1 MAQDTFN
8 LNPNEYST
16 MWSPFDDSKAKQKR
30 EMDRTKNLYA
40 KAMAEAEE
48 KSRKEKALRDAEK
61 AVYDYETSERGF
73 RDYLREYDRNNNGI
87 DNDVSQYVGFWKK
100 PARDARWEQEDLE
113 DAYYDAKVKGLV
125 GIPEM
130 SSMSDAVRNGI
141 RTDYWQ
147 EGDRKKFA
155 DAADQVLFGYSD
167 NPDGEREESSIPLAA
182 YFVPGIGNALFLG
195 EGVKDAATGN
205 HMPGLV
211 DLMFLGGSALGL
223 AGGAYGVG
231 KYLNNKVNPN
241 RVKSARK
248 AIKDYTPREVS
259 GQVFTQ
265 DGRPVSS
272 QDWRFAP
279 EKKVPEHLKGKTIYD
294 IDGNVIDLEAILN
307 GKARR

>member
-1 MAQDTFN
+1 MAAGNNGYWANVDGKPTYVEQGSRMYEDA
-8 LNPNEYST
+8 PY
-16 MWSPFDDSKAKQKR
+16 DVDSVLERFAKTKDSA
-30 EMDRTKNLYA
+30 DR
-40 KAMAEAEE
+40 
-48 KSRKEKALRDAEK
+48 
-61 AVYDYETSERGF
+61 
-73 RDYLREYDRNNNGI
+73 YDRM
-87 DNDVSQYVGFWKK
+87 
-100 PARDARWEQEDLE
+100 EQEYW
-113 DAYYDAKVKGLV
+113 DAWGRGDI
-125 GIPEM
+125 IPEM
-130 SSMSDAVRNGI
+130 SALTPEVERGI

-147 EGDRKKFA
+147 EGDRKKLA
-155 DAADQVLFGYSD
+155 DAADQVLFGYSN

-211 DLMFLGGSALGL
+211 DLVFLGGSALGL

-259 GQVFTQ
+259 GQVFTPE
-265 DGRPVSS
+265 GRAIGS
-272 QDWRFAP
+272 QDWRFAQEREYP
-279 EKKVPEHLKGKTIYD
+279 KTLDGKPVLD
-294 IDGNVIDLEAILN
+294 VEAILN